1 MISSPSRGPR
11 DDGLNR
17 EQALRCF
24 ARICPCPPLKRVKSN
39 AAGAWMGCRRR
50 WAVLRRLTIFGKAVS
65 PRYDRTAFRMSSPL
79 RQRYHPGRG
88 AYADRSFMRRPTF
101 GFGRCLE
108 QPGDRWCGED
118 RQPRSG
124 QTAQRCY
131 PNGPT
136 QEDCPSRAVPSYGPM
151 GSRVRCLRIS
161 CPGASPGVGR
171 AAR

>member
-1 MISSPSRGPR
+1 MISSPSRGPPGR
-11 DDGLNR
+11 WLKPR
-17 EQALRCF
+17 ASF
-24 ARICPCPPLKRVKSN
+24 AMFCSHLPLP
-39 AAGAWMGCRRR
+39 AAEEGQIQCGWSLDECRRR

-65 PRYDRTAFRMSSPL
+65 PRYDRTALRMSSPL
-79 RQRYHPGRG
+79 RYHPGRG
-88 AYADRSFMRRPTF
+88 ADADRSFMRRPTF